1 MKKYIKPNTEEID
14 VKLEQMIAASIGI
27 VNENADVDTEGFY
40 KDSRLLPFDFDDNS
54 IVNNILGI

>member
-27 VNENADVDTEGFY
+27 VNKDADVDTDGFY
-40 KDSRLLPFDFDDNS
+40 EGSRLSPFDIDENS
-54 IVNNILGI
+54 IISNILGF